1 MPARIY
7 RRLLLLFPASFR
19 RRFGDDMTAVFLD
32 RHRQARARGL
42 GPAAVHWGRTM
53 VDLTIHAVHERR
65 ARPARGGS
73 MMFDDVRHATRSL
86 RRRPSLVAL
95 VLATLAIGMGATTAV
110 FSVANALL
118 LRDLPYAE
126 PHRLVSLNDRR
137 GDRGTFSVAL
147 PNLFDWQT
155 AAPAIDGVGA
165 WASADVNL
173 AGPSGAERVRG
184 GRMTP
189 DLFRVLGVPLTL
201 GRTFTEAERAP
212 GTLVALLTESAWR
225 QFLAR
230 RDDVLARTVII
241 DGEAH
246 QVIGVVPDIPGLEAR
261 IWRPVVNAAPATSR
275 RNHAYRAVARLREGA
290 TIDELRGQLDVVSAR
305 LESEYPDTNK
315 GWGAAVTPLQESM
328 TEDLT
333 SAVTLMAV
341 AVGALL
347 LLAAANTANLLSARA
362 ASMQRDFAVRAAL
375 GASRARL
382 LRQVLTESALLGLTG
397 STLGLGLA
405 YLGTSLV
412 TAVIASGVTL
422 WVTPAVDA
430 SALAFSVAMA
440 MVVSIGFG
448 VWPALAAARQR
459 PQNAL
464 QERST
469 ASPRGPRRTRAA
481 LAVVQVALAS
491 VLLVGTGLL
500 LASLRTALLAD
511 PGFDPANTITFR
523 VTPPRIAY
531 ADAPA
536 LADYFDS
543 LLTRLRD
550 LPGVVVGG
558 AVSGIPLGSSNT
570 VRGVIRPG
578 DPRPAIGEA
587 RLTLY
592 QVSTPGYLP
601 ALGARLRG
609 RDFSVTDTASGEPI
623 AIINQSLADE
633 LWPGQDAIGR
643 QIHIYTDEDTPRR
656 VIGVID
662 TIRHMGLD
670 EDPYHQYF
678 VPMSQAPQRSM
689 SVLLRTTTGF
699 NPAQVRQAALALDPT
714 LPLYEVRTL
723 DQVMSQSLAERR
735 AMAVIVTAF
744 GVIALVLATIGVYGV
759 VSNSVSERRREIG
772 IRLALGAPRGAVVG
786 LVLRQ
791 TLMLTSAGVVM
802 GMLASVAGTNIVATF
817 VFGVT
822 PLDVTTRLLVV
833 ILITVTTIVASL
845 SPARTASRIDP
856 ASALKSG

>member
-1 MPARIY
+1 MQ
-7 RRLLLLFPASFR
+7 L
-19 RRFGDDMTAVFLD
+19 V
-32 RHRQARARGL
+32 
-42 GPAAVHWGRTM
+42 
-53 VDLTIHAVHERR
+53 E
-65 ARPARGGS
+65 
-73 MMFDDVRHATRSL
+73 DVRHAIRSL
-86 RRRPSLVAL
+86 RRWPSLVAL
-95 VLATLAIGMGATTAV
+95 VLGTLAIGMGATTAV
-110 FSVANALL
+110 FSVANVLM
-118 LRDLPYAE
+118 LRDLPYDE
-126 PHRLVSLNDRR
+126 PHRLVSFNDRR
-137 GDRGTFSVAL
+137 GDQGTFSVAL
-147 PNLFDWQT
+147 PNLFDWL
-155 AAPAIDGVGA
+155 AGAPALEAVGA
-165 WASADVNL
+165 WAAADVNL

-189 DLFRVLGVPLTL
+189 DLFRVLGVPLMI
-201 GRTFTEAERAP
+201 GRTFTETERAP
-212 GTLVALLTESAWR
+212 GTLVVILTESAWR
-225 QFLAR
+225 QFLTR
-230 RDDVLARTVII
+230 REDVLAHTVTI

-246 QVIGVVPDIPGLEAR
+246 QVVGVVPDIAGLDVR

-275 RNHAYRAVARLREGA
+275 RNHAYRAVGRLREDA

-305 LESEYPDTNK
+305 LDAAYPDTNK
-315 GWGAAVTPLQESM
+315 GWSAAVTPLHASM

-333 SAVTLMAV
+333 AVVTLMAA

-362 ASMQRDFAVRAAL
+362 ASLQRDFAVRAAL

-382 LRQVLTESALLGLTG
+382 LRQVLTESALLGLAG
-397 STLGLGLA
+397 SALGLGLA
-405 YLGTSLV
+405 HLGTSLV
-412 TAVIASGVTL
+412 TAVISSDLAL
-422 WVTPAVDA
+422 WATPTVDA
-430 SALAFSVAMA
+430 SALTFSFGMA
-440 MVVSIGFG
+440 MVVSVGFG

-459 PQNAL
+459 PQDAL

-469 ASPRGPRRTRAA
+469 ASPRGPRRTRAT

-511 PGFDPANTITFR
+511 PGFDPTNTMTFR
-523 VTPPRIAY
+523 VTPPRVAY
-531 ADAPA
+531 VDPPA
-536 LADYFDS
+536 LAQYFDT
-543 LLTRLRD
+543 LLTRLRG

-578 DPRPAIGEA
+578 EPRPKLGEA

-609 RDFSVTDTASGEPI
+609 RDFSVTDTAQGEPV
-623 AIINQSLADE
+623 AIINQSLSDA
-633 LWPGQDAIGR
+633 LWPGQDAIGK
-643 QIHIYTDEDTPRR
+643 QIHIFTDEETPRR
-656 VIGVID
+656 VVGVIA
-662 TIRHMGLD
+662 TIRHMALD
-670 EDPYHQYF
+670 EDPYPQYF

-689 SVLLRTTTGF
+689 SVVLRTTTGF
-699 NPAQVRQAALALDPT
+699 NPTQVREAALALDPT

-759 VSNSVSERRREIG
+759 VSNSVTERRREIG
-772 IRLALGAPRGAVVG
+772 IRIALGAPRGAVVG

-791 TLMLTSAGVVM
+791 TLVLTTTGLVLGMAASTAGTGVV
-802 GMLASVAGTNIVATF
+802 SEF

-822 PLDVTTRLLVV
+822 PLDVTTRILVIAV
-833 ILITVTTIVASL
+833 ISLTTVVASL
-845 SPARTASRIDP
+845 SPARAASRVDP
-856 ASALKSG
+856 AMALKGC